1 MMNNWKEIL
10 EKSRDNYI
18 SVVQTI
24 SKMQKEI
31 EKILFTMA
39 DSNLASNKK
48 VSEFFE
54 EWIKTQLNI
63 RDAINEGLNKTVEKM
78 FNNISDFF
86 PLKKELEDI
95 YKNIQE
101 SLEKYFEVFEGMEN
115 FIRKK

>member
-54 EWIKTQLNI
+54 E
-63 RDAINEGLNKTVEKM
+63 
-78 FNNISDFF
+78 
-86 PLKKELEDI
+86 
-95 YKNIQE
+95 
-101 SLEKYFEVFEGMEN
+101 
-115 FIRKK
+115 